1 LDNASLAPK
10 DGAEFGRS
18 LADILWMLAAGP
30 RRDLRQ
36 RLGRKFDTGAAPP
49 EREHESLD
57 LPFDQ
62 NGAAAGKEGSFVVDV
77 EGFEGPLD
85 LLLDLARRQKVD
97 LSKIS
102 VLALAEQYLEFIAA
116 TRRLR
121 LELAADYL
129 VMAAWLAYLKS
140 RLLLPQAAK
149 GAEPEG
155 AELAEI
161 LQLRL
166 RRLDAIRAA
175 AEALVNRPRLG
186 RDMFL
191 RGQPEASLGT
201 GAPQWRAS
209 IYELLSAY
217 AHRRQ
222 KQALKSHPRVTLK
235 QRFVWSLA
243 DARIE
248 LEKLAG
254 RALDWTVLDTY
265 LVAFCTTPEVRR
277 TVRASTLSA
286 SLEMAREGAISIRQ
300 DKPFAPLW
308 IKRKAPQAEILALV
322 RG

>member
-1 LDNASLAPK
+1 LESVSL
-10 DGAEFGRS
+10 GWEHSS
-18 LADILWMLAAGP
+18 L
-30 RRDLRQ
+30 
-36 RLGRKFDTGAAPP
+36 
-49 EREHESLD
+49 E

-62 NGAAAGKEGSFVVDV
+62 NGAGAQEEGSFVVDV

-102 VLALAEQYLEFIAA
+102 VLALVEQYLEFIAVA
-116 TRRLR
+116 RRLR

-140 RLLLPQAAK
+140 RLLLPQPAK
-149 GAEPEG
+149 DAQPEG
-155 AELAEI
+155 ADLAEA

-186 RDMFL
+186 RDIFL
-191 RGQPEASLGT
+191 RGQPEAPLASGEAHWRVSL
-201 GAPQWRAS
+201 
-209 IYELLSAY
+209 YELLSAY

-222 KQALKSHPRVTLK
+222 KQALTRVTLR

-243 DARIE
+243 HARGE

-254 RALDWTVLDTY
+254 RALDWTVLDSY
-265 LVAFCTTPEVRR
+265 LAAFCSTPEVRR

-300 DKPFAPLW
+300 DAPFAPLW
-308 IKRKAPQAEILALV
+308 IKRKSPQKESFPHAI